1 MFGHLGVTECVLDF
15 IITPEVQLEKETEL
29 LIFQVI
35 LSRLLKLIS
44 GQAGVEY
51 LKCVAQQAAMETVEV
66 ERCTLCHLSKEVRA
80 TAGFLLTALWTPD
93 LLDQAPSSLSAVWPP
108 KTLGDSSP

>member
-1 MFGHLGVTECVLDF
+1 MDF

-51 LKCVAQQAAMETVEV
+51 LKCSPQMGA
-66 ERCTLCHLSKEVRA
+66 LS
-80 TAGFLLTALWTPD
+80 T
-93 LLDQAPSSLSAVWPP
+93 
-108 KTLGDSSP
+108 